1 MQYLISGGMGRLVLL
16 IGLFTF
22 LPQAYARA
30 VFAHFMVG
38 NTERYEVS
46 DWKHDITLA
55 QEAHID
61 AFALNMAHNEATNE
75 RSVRNAFQAAESL
88 GFQLFFSFDYAGN
101 GPWPQSEV
109 IAMLQKYSSSSA
121 HYRYQGKPF
130 VSTFEGPGNAE
141 DWIAIK
147 AATGCFFVPDW
158 SSLGAKPAL
167 QLAGGVADGLFSW
180 AAWPTGLGR
189 MNTYVDASYI
199 QYLEES
205 GKPYMM
211 PASPWFYTNMPG
223 YDKNWLWHSDSL
235 WYDRWVEIAYLQ
247 PEWVEIISW
256 NDYGES
262 HYIGPLNDKA
272 YVAFLTGRAPYNY
285 VLDMPHDGWRTQLP
299 YLIDLYKTGTSSVTK
314 ENLVVWYRTNPR
326 TTCSGGGTTGNTA
339 SQLQIEYDAYT
350 LVDDKVFFSAL
361 LGSNAT
367 ITVSIGGLEY
377 DGRWEF
383 EPDGGV
389 GIYHG
394 SFPFN
399 LHLIGEVIVTISRN
413 SKDVLTVKGKAI
425 SDTCVSGLANF
436 NPWVGSATAGSTIKA
451 VSPKLKLS
459 EQTCIK
465 GSGAGNFAGLCQF
478 TCKYG
483 YCPVGACYCTAM
495 GAEKKKPK
503 ATGKKGYPKNG
514 DANYGGLCSFAC
526 NLGYCPES
534 ACSDTP
540 SPPYIPPS
548 SPFAARACTGGESEH
563 GEKYAG
569 LCSFACAYG
578 YCPIS
583 TCWCATV
590 GDLNVPPPPSDVK
603 GVPDT
608 SDADEYELLK
618 GLCNFACSRDYCP
631 PGACRLASE
640 GDDEYDDDD
649 GDDDRP
655 TEIIVDGSI
664 WQDANPAVSCGSD
677 CILVLP
683 PVTLPS
689 PTVITFDND
698 QGGYQTT
705 LNVAWEVPVT
715 TTLPDG
721 QVVTTSSISH
731 ILQETRISVPPTT
744 VSVLPLWPVTI
755 TSPTPTTTI
764 YPMYRIPPQTIVI
777 TDDPNP
783 LSEEGVSHPPVTRD
797 ITIPPYPW
805 VSESARDTKIP
816 PVTFTSASDSSNG
829 PKCTNRARCGSGCHS
844 RSFCGDGPCLIGCGG
859 GGFAASNDPKPL
871 PNPHPGPSHNKND
884 DPEDDDDDSQ
894 TCTTTATVTD
904 VWVSC
909 STINPSS
916 TSCTTTSSH
925 VHTGCRATASATTT
939 GVSDT
944 CLLNSRDE
952 DQGSDGGAGSGL
964 ITTIDDRKSTAT
976 SATKTTATPKPIP
989 TRSVQQ
995 GVLTCR
1001 SDIDNYPQG
1010 DSRYY
1015 ATLTDIS
1022 TAAQQMC
1029 EGLFT
1034 DFNDGVQFTSVKG
1047 IGERNTWSLV
1057 MQYTKG
1063 SGCPAAPNFKAK
1075 KHQAAIDTCTEN
1087 LNVIINNCDVAANG
1101 HDYWKR
1107 GGKFVRD

>member
-1 MQYLISGGMGRLVLL
+1 MWGPPCRKLRQG
-16 IGLFTF
+16 
-22 LPQAYARA
+22 
-30 VFAHFMVG
+30 
-38 NTERYEVS
+38 YEVS
-46 DWKHDITLA
+46 DWKHDMTLA

-75 RSVRNAFQAAESL
+75 QSVENAFQAAESL
-88 GFQLFFSFDYAGN
+88 VFQLFFSFDYAGN
-101 GPWPQSEV
+101 GPWPQAEV

-167 QLAGGVADGLFSW
+167 QLAGGVADGLFSK
-180 AAWPTGLGR
+180 
-189 MNTYVDASYI
+189 S
-199 QYLEES
+199 
-205 GKPYMM
+205 YMM

-223 YDKNWLWHSDSL
+223 YGKNWLWHSDSL
-235 WYDRWVEIAYLQ
+235 WYDRWVEIAYLE
-247 PEWVEIISW
+247 PEWVEIIPW

-262 HYIGPLNDKA
+262 HYIGPLNEKA

-285 VLDMPHDGWRTQLP
+285 VQDMPHDGWRTQLP
-299 YLIDLYKTGTSSVTK
+299 YLIDLYKTGTSSMTK
-314 ENLVVWYRTNPR
+314 ENLVIWYRTNPR

-350 LVDDKVFFSAL
+350 LADDKVFFSAL

-367 ITVSIGGLEY
+367 VTVSIGGLEY
-377 DGRWEF
+377 DGHWEF

-399 LHLIGEVIVTISRN
+399 LHLMGEVIITISRH
-413 SKDVLTVKGKAI
+413 SKGVLTVKGKAI
-425 SDTCVSGLANF
+425 SDTCVSGLANL

-459 EQTCIK
+459 DQTCIK
-465 GSGAGNFAGLCQF
+465 GSGARNFAGLCQF
-478 TCKYG
+478 TCKQ
-483 YCPVGACYCTAM
+483 
-495 GAEKKKPK
+495 
-503 ATGKKGYPKNG
+503 GYPKNG
-514 DANYGGLCSFAC
+514 DANYGELCSFAC

-534 ACSDTP
+534 ACSETP

-548 SPFAARACTGGESEH
+548 SPFAAPACTGGESEH
-563 GEKYAG
+563 GERYAG

-608 SDADEYELLK
+608 CDADEYELLK

-631 PGACRLASE
+631 PGACKLASE
-640 GDDEYDDDD
+640 GDDDEYDDDD

-655 TEIIVDGSI
+655 PEIIVDGSI

-744 VSVLPLWPVTI
+744 VSVLPLWSVTI

-805 VSESARDTKIP
+805 
-816 PVTFTSASDSSNG
+816 
-829 PKCTNRARCGSGCHS
+829 
-844 RSFCGDGPCLIGCGG
+844 
-859 GGFAASNDPKPL
+859 
-871 PNPHPGPSHNKND
+871 
-884 DPEDDDDDSQ
+884 

-909 STINPSS
+909 STINSSS

-976 SATKTTATPKPIP
+976 TASKTTATPKPIP
-989 TRSVQQ
+989 TRGAQQ
-995 GVLTCR
+995 GVLTCQ

-1015 ATLTDIS
+1015 ATS
-1022 TAAQQMC
+1022 M
-1029 EGLFT
+1029 
-1034 DFNDGVQFTSVKG
+1034 
-1047 IGERNTWSLV
+1047 
-1057 MQYTKG
+1057 
-1063 SGCPAAPNFKAK
+1063 
-1075 KHQAAIDTCTEN
+1075 
-1087 LNVIINNCDVAANG
+1087 
-1101 HDYWKR
+1101 
-1107 GGKFVRD
+1107 